1 MTKRRNLA
9 SQGEGA
15 NKSTRGPTGFYSTFT
30 RLYLLEGKSRETRT
44 SCSAILER
52 QRRALHE
59 KVTIPFARLSRTAQ
73 EGPTAP
79 TAGPRTHASPTS
91 AQMAS
96 LSTAATVLVLSLG
109 LGGFFCFAE
118 LRCVDVNLVKGG
130 SLSTRVPF
138 PKSMEV
144 EFLHERLD
152 AGTSEFAEMVFYIE
166 EDREKVAFANVVE
179 DLNNALHGV
188 ILKFKKDGTWG
199 KETIIKNEDPFN
211 VGTLRR
217 VRLEYSGG
225 LFQGVVWS
233 GDRQKNMTWSR
244 EDAPTMGQGNLTVYA
259 RIPVLVGKHS
269 SVVFWPRTC
278 SPDPLTTSQ
287 SHGPSACTP
296 TYIWI
301 LAVLTVALVIL
312 LVLLSFHLRRAF
324 GLLKDKGENRERDPV
339 AQKDEGS
346 EERCNQGPP
355 ARHRERRERG
365 ASEGRD
371 SINSVYGYIPRD

>member
-118 LRCVDVNLVKGG
+118 LRCVDVNLVKVGAP
-130 SLSTRVPF
+130 SASVPF

-144 EFLHERLD
+144 EFLHVRPD
-152 AGTSEFAEMVFYIE
+152 AETSEWAQMGFVIE
-166 EDREKVAFANVVE
+166 EDGEQVAFANVVE
-179 DLNNALHGV
+179 YLNNTLYVV
-188 ILKFKKDGTWG
+188 ILNFKKDGIWG
-199 KETIIKNEDPFN
+199 NGKHIKNEDPFN

-233 GDRQKNMTWSR
+233 GDRQKNMTWSG
-244 EDAPTMGQGNLTVYA
+244 EDAPTMGHGNLTVYA
-259 RIPVLVGKHS
+259 GISALGKHS

-278 SPDPLTTSQ
+278 SPDPPTT
-287 SHGPSACTP
+287 CTP
-296 TYIWI
+296 IYIWI
-301 LAVLTVALVIL
+301 LAVLVVALVIL
-312 LVLLSFHLRRAF
+312 LVLLSCQLRRTF

>member
-9 SQGEGA
+9 SQREGA
-15 NKSTRGPTGFYSTFT
+15 NKSTTGPTGFYPTFT
-30 RLYLLEGKSRETRT
+30 RLEGKSGEIRT

-73 EGPTAP
+73 EEPTAP
-79 TAGPRTHASPTS
+79 TAGPRTHPSPTS

-96 LSTAATVLVLSLG
+96 LSTAATVLVLGLG

-118 LRCVDVNLVKGG
+118 LRCVDVNLVRGG
-130 SLSTRVPF
+130 ASSTMVPF

-144 EFLHERLD
+144 EFLHAE
-152 AGTSEFAEMVFYIE
+152 TSKLAQMSFLIE
-166 EDREKVAFANVVE
+166 EEGKEVALAKVEE
-179 DLNNALHGV
+179 DLNNALKEV
-188 ILKFKKDGTWG
+188 LLNFKKNGTWG
-199 KETIIKNEDPFN
+199 KPTYITNEDPFN

-233 GDRQKNMTWSR
+233 GDRQKNITWS
-244 EDAPTMGQGNLTVYA
+244 EGAPTMGQGNLTVYA
-259 RIPVLVGKHS
+259 KIPAVRKLS

-278 SPDPLTTSQ
+278 SPVPPPGLQ
-287 SHGPSACTP
+287 SHGPACTP
-296 TYIWI
+296 IYIWI
-301 LAVLTVALVIL
+301 LAVLFVVLVIL
-312 LVLLSFHLRRAF
+312 LVLLSCQLKRAF

-339 AQKDEGS
+339 AQKNEDS